1 MANLVG
7 NSADPAVAA
16 AAAVHGAAGDGVYG
30 LGNRGVVGDSVAGVG
45 VFGHSVDGIGL
56 WADSTASEGVHAETT
71 SPVTAAVAAYNL
83 NASGTGAALFARKAG
98 TAGHAGFF
106 DGQVHVAGELTVTG
120 ALNLAGADYA
130 EALTA
135 APGSAVTEG
144 MVVVI
149 DDEGQVR
156 PCVEEYD
163 PRAAGVVSGADDV
176 PAAVVLDRHDGG
188 VPVAMMGK
196 LWVLADATR
205 APIRCGDMLT
215 TSTTA
220 GHARR
225 VVDRSRAFGAVIGK
239 ALTPLDAGTGL
250 VRVLVG
256 PA

>member
-1 MANLVG
+1 MPNLVG
-7 NSADPAVAA
+7 DSADPDVAA
-16 AAAVHGAAGDGVYG
+16 AAAVHSAAGDGVYG
-30 LGNRGVVGDSVAGVG
+30 AGNRGVVGDSVAGIGVHGHSRDGVG
-45 VFGHSVDGIGL
+45 V
-56 WADSTASEGVHAETT
+56 WADSGTHEGVHAETR
-71 SPVTAAVAAYNL
+71 SPVTAAIAAYNL
-83 NASGTGAALFARKAG
+83 NEAGTGAAVFARKAG
-98 TAGHAGFF
+98 TVGHAGFF
-106 DGQVHVAGELTVTG
+106 DGQVYVAGELTVTG

-135 APGSAVTEG
+135 APDSAVTEG

-156 PCVEEYD
+156 PCRREYD

-196 LWVLADATR
+196 LWVLADASE

-225 VVDRSRAFGAVIGK
+225 VVDRDRAFGAVIGK
-239 ALTPLDAGTGL
+239 ALTRLDAGTGL

>member
-1 MANLVG
+1 MATLVG
-7 NSADPAVAA
+7 DSADPAVAA
-16 AAAVHGAAGDGVYG
+16 AVGVHSAAGDGVYG
-30 LGNRGVVGDSVAGVG
+30 LGGRGVVGDSVTGVG
-45 VFGHSVDGIGL
+45 VHGHSVDGVAV
-56 WADSTASEGVHAETT
+56 WADSTASEGVHAETR
-71 SPVTAAVAAYNL
+71 SPVTAAIAAYNL
-83 NASGTGAALFARKAG
+83 NEASTAAAVFARKAG

-106 DGQVHVAGELTVTG
+106 DGQVYVAGELTVAG

-149 DDEGQVR
+149 DDDGQVR
-156 PCVEEYD
+156 PCREDYD
-163 PRAAGVVSGADDV
+163 PRAAGVVSGAQDV

-196 LWVLADATR
+196 LWVLADATS

-215 TSTTA
+215 TSTTE

-225 VVDRSRAFGAVIGK
+225 VVDRDRAFGAVVGK
-239 ALTPLDAGTGL
+239 ALTPLDTGTGL